1 MRAYWSSMRILLSG
15 RASGRFILAVL
26 VSFSFSIAVILAT
39 LGIMDGFDRTLKS
52 GLRSASGDLM
62 IYSRDGFFL
71 DSEIVPILKKN
82 DVRKSASLV
91 QTEGFAVANG
101 VSKGVLIRGVEPT
114 GWSLVTHQEINP
126 STGEVVLGSALAN
139 VLLVSTGDEVALLLA
154 NGNEG
159 GSSLP
164 LLRRF
169 TVKGQMSHGL
179 YDKDVRS
186 VYMNQK
192 ELQSIMG
199 LGNRVNMIALN
210 LPSLAGSSTEADF
223 NKVDQFA
230 DDLQEE
236 MPSGFVARAFWK
248 DFSALFE
255 AVKIEK
261 FSITLILQ
269 VIVVVSIFNVLAF
282 VIFLWER
289 KAAEIFLFRALGSSL
304 KSLEMVFAGMVT
316 MLWASSCLLA
326 FVWLFLFNLGL
337 KYLPFLK
344 IPGEI
349 YHMERLS
356 IHASIWHYVIIFGLS
371 FAWVLFITFIGT
383 LKLKKKPLL
392 AALRKEFA

>member
-1 MRAYWSSMRILLSG
+1 MRAYWSSLGVLLSG
-15 RASGRFILAVL
+15 RASVRFIIAVL
-26 VSFSFSIAVILAT
+26 FSFSFSIAVILAT

-52 GLRSASGDLM
+52 GLRSASGDLT

-71 DSEIVPILKKN
+71 DKEIAPILKNNNVK
-82 DVRKSASLV
+82 DSASLV

-101 VSKGVLIRGVEPT
+101 VSKGVLIRGVESAGWAFVT
-114 GWSLVTHQEINP
+114 GQEINP
-126 STGEVVLGSALAN
+126 SSGEVILGSALAKVLN
-139 VLLVSTGDEVALLLA
+139 VSAGDEVALLLA

-169 TVKGQMSHGL
+169 TIKGQMSHGL

-186 VYMNQK
+186 VYMNQS

-210 LPSLAGSSTEADF
+210 LPARAGSSEVADLNEVARF
-223 NKVDQFA
+223 S
-230 DDLQEE
+230 DDLQEQ

-304 KSLEMVFAGMVT
+304 KSLERIFAGMVT
-316 MLWASSCLLA
+316 LLWASSCLLA
-326 FVWLFLFNLGL
+326 FVWLFIFNLGL
-337 KYLPFLK
+337 KHLPFLK

-356 IHASIWHYVIIFGLS
+356 IQASVWHYVIIFGLS
-371 FAWVLFITFIGT
+371 FVWVLLITFIGT
-383 LKLKKKPLL
+383 KKLMRKPLL
-392 AALRKEFA
+392 AALRKEFT